1 MSGTVSRSVDRRNSM
16 AEVPNVRLRL
26 SNRPENVSLVRAMLT
41 GVAESIDLQAPD
53 LNDIRT
59 AVTEACNNVVVH
71 AYEGKEGLLEVEV
84 YAYPSTI
91 EVVVR
96 DLGTGIRPR
105 IRAADET
112 ALGIG
117 LHVIQA
123 LANRVEFSDATGEG
137 TEVRMEFATSHV
149 RTLES
154 PPEDGLQLPGIGRA
168 ELART
173 VEAVIAPTFLARA
186 VLPRLLSVLAARAHF
201 STDRISDAQ
210 LVADELVAQAPAS
223 IGARH
228 LSIAVSVEPRQLE
241 LRVGPLEAGSARRLI
256 VNSAVDGLGAVI
268 EKLTDDY
275 RVAAVG
281 SSETLNLRL
290 LDPR

>member
-1 MSGTVSRSVDRRNSM
+1 
-16 AEVPNVRLRL
+16 
-26 SNRPENVSLVRAMLT
+26 MLT
-41 GVAESIDLQAPD
+41 GVAESIDLQVPD

-71 AYEGKEGLLEVEV
+71 AYEGEEGLLEVEV

-96 DLGTGIRPR
+96 DLGTGIQPR
-105 IRAADET
+105 IRTADET

-123 LANRVEFSDATGEG
+123 LANRVVFSDATGAG

-154 PPEDGLQLPGIGRA
+154 PREHGLQLPGIGRA

-256 VNSAVDGLGAVI
+256 VNSAVDGLGALI

>member
-1 MSGTVSRSVDRRNSM
+1 
-16 AEVPNVRLRL
+16 
-26 SNRPENVSLVRAMLT
+26 MLT
-41 GVAESIDLQAPD
+41 GLAESIDLEGPD

-71 AYEGKEGLLEVEV
+71 AYGGEEGLLEVEV
-84 YAYPSTI
+84 YAHPSTI

-96 DLGTGIRPR
+96 DLGTGIQPR
-105 IRAADET
+105 IRREDET

-123 LANRVEFSDATGEG
+123 LANRVEFRDATGKG
-137 TEVRMEFATSHV
+137 TEVRMEFATSPL

-154 PPEDGLQLPGIGRA
+154 PSEDGLKPPRIARA

-173 VEAVIAPTFLARA
+173 VGALIAPTFLGRT

-228 LSIAVSVEPRQLE
+228 LSIAVRVGPRQLE
-241 LRVGPLEAGSARRLI
+241 LLLGPLEAGGARRLI
-256 VNSAVDGLGAVI
+256 GNSAVDGLGAVI

-281 SSETLNLRL
+281 SSEMLTLRL